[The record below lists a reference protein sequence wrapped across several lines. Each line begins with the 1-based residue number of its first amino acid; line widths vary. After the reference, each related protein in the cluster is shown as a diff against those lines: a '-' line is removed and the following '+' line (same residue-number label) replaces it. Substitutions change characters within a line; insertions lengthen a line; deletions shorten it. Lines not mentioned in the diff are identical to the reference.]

1 MAFALYARISPH
13 STTSYRM
20 TGGHNSCPMPHS
32 VPFRSVAPQVPRP
45 QNFRMGS
52 TVWDL
57 GSSCCNYNWTPH
69 ATAASCAAVFVCA
82 CAPACVC
89 VCVLNIAI
97 YHANAFFNFNMPPGI
112 IKTLQTHNMSQEPR
126 AVEKRHGGKLS
137 PQMMGYHRLHV
148 AKICLIRS
156 SDNILFQFTPASYR
170 TYHIQFSL

>member
-1 MAFALYARISPH
+1 
-13 STTSYRM
+13 
-20 TGGHNSCPMPHS
+20 MPDA
-32 VPFRSVAPQVPRP
+32 PFRSIP
-45 QNFRMGS
+45 FR
-52 TVWDL
+52 
-57 GSSCCNYNWTPH
+57 
-69 ATAASCAAVFVCA
+69 
-82 CAPACVC
+82 CAPSPPPPKFSNGVHRLRPGQQLLQLQLDTTCYSCLLCRCVRVCVRACVY

-137 PQMMGYHRLHV
+137 PQMMGYHRLHG

-170 TYHIQFSL
+170 TYHIQFSS